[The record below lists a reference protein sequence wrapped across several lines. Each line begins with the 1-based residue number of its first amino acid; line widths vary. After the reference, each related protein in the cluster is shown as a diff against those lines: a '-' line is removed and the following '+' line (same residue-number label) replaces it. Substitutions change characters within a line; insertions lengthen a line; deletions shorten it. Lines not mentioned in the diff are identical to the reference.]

1 MNQNVKAVQQQI
13 EAHGGHQT
21 SEMLS
26 RIFGELNQE
35 FGKDFNIDKF
45 FDDLWD
51 RNNQSDERWSRE
63 VDLKP
68 NWNGNGI
75 NNGYNVIPAINPN
88 GICASFCLT
97 MIPRGFRINGSTAIS
112 RRYNRL
118 NFSKAILLLCDYW
131 FACLRINE
139 ENLLITPVWD
149 QMTFE
154 NHYESVIESYTS
166 NHNKKVFIVEVSK
179 VGPILRYPY

>member
-1 MNQNVKAVQQQI
+1 MNQTVKAVQQHI
-13 EAHGGHQT
+13 AAHGGRQT

-26 RIFGELNQE
+26 RIFDESNQE
-35 FGKDFNIDKF
+35 FGKDLNIDKF

-51 RNNQSDERWSRE
+51 RNNLSDERWSRE
-63 VDLKP
+63 VDAKP
-68 NWNGNGI
+68 IWNGNGT
-75 NNGYNVIPAINPN
+75 NSGYNVIPAINPN

-97 MIPRGFRINGSTAIS
+97 IISRGFRNNGPTPIS

-118 NFSKAILLLCDYW
+118 NFNRAISLLCDYW

-139 ENLLITPVWD
+139 ENLLITPDWD

-154 NHYESVIESYTS
+154 KHSESIIESYTS

>member
-1 MNQNVKAVQQQI
+1 MYQNVKAVQQQI
-13 EAHGGHQT
+13 ESLGGVQT
-21 SEMLS
+21 SQMLS
-26 RIFGELNQE
+26 EIFIELNQE
-35 FGKDFNIDKF
+35 FGKDFNIERF

-51 RNNQSDERWSRE
+51 RYNLLNDRWSRE
-63 VDLKP
+63 VNAKP
-68 NWNGNGI
+68 NWNGNGT

-88 GICASFCLT
+88 GICASFCIT
-97 MIPRGFRINGSTAIS
+97 IITRGFQGSGPSAIS

-139 ENLLITPVWD
+139 ENLLITPDWD

-154 NHYESVIESYTS
+154 NHYESVIESYTR
-166 NHNKKVFIVEVSK
+166 NHNKKVFIIEVSK